1 MNKKILVILFFILA
15 SCIYGEENLTDK
27 QKEAREWFEK
37 AEKLRKELNYKL
49 EKKEIDV
56 IHSTNTILQTIEYYT
71 KAIEMDHNFSE
82 AYFYRGRMYGL
93 MLEFEKA
100 KKDFDKAIELNPN
113 YAEAYYYRS
122 CSYDF
127 SDYEHQIK
135 DLTKAIEINPNFVEA
150 YKFRG
155 AVYNYICEYDKA
167 INDFNKVIEL
177 SSNTSILASAYSGRA
192 SSYNGKGNYD
202 KAIEDYTKAI
212 ELDQDKADFYLYRG
226 GCYFDKGDYKKAI
239 NDYTIAIN
247 LYYRILEPKSYLF
260 IMFYKL
266 RADAYFADGDYSNAI
281 KDYTE
286 IIELDPQNSD
296 AYFNRGL
303 AYALIKMPTT
313 ACDDLYKAGILYLKQ
328 NKRTEALKCVDTMKK
343 TDSSSPLIKK
353 LMNKIYEQK

>member
-49 EKKEIDV
+49 EKKEIDI

-82 AYFYRGRMYGL
+82 AY
-93 MLEFEKA
+93 
-100 KKDFDKAIELNPN
+100 
-113 YAEAYYYRS
+113 YYRS
-122 CSYDF
+122 FSYDF
-127 SDYEHQIK
+127 SDYEHRIK

-150 YKFRG
+150 YNSRG
-155 AVYNYICEYDKA
+155 RIYNLTFKYDKA

-177 SSNTSILASAYSGRA
+177 SSNTSILARAYSGRA
-192 SSYNGKGNYD
+192 SSYSGKGNYD

-212 ELDQDKADFYLYRG
+212 EIDQDKADFYLYRG

-303 AYALIKMPTT
+303 AYALINMSTT
-313 ACDDLYKAGILYLKQ
+313 ACDDLYQAGILYLKQ
-328 NKRTEALKCVDTMKK
+328 NKRTEALKCVDTMKQI
-343 TDSSSPLIKK
+343 DQFSPLIKK